1 MRLMLFITT
10 ILFTT
15 LSFSSYS
22 QEEIKTGRVPGE
34 ILIQIISGASV
45 NDLSLKAP
53 AQYELKIERLLSKPM
68 NIWLLEFDDSTPGEV
83 VMNWLLSQ
91 PEVLESQFN
100 HYVNMRSTLPGDP
113 NVDAQW
119 HHNNTGQGGG
129 TVDAD
134 IDSDLAWDITQGGT
148 TASGHDI
155 VVCMVEGSGGNLD
168 HQDLAPN
175 RWINNFEIPDNGID
189 DDGNGYID
197 DYYGWNTGQN
207 NDNTG
212 TGSHGTNCLGM
223 IGAKGDNGLNIVGAN
238 WDVKL
243 MVLNMGGSLTDANVV
258 EAYTYPLVQRQLW
271 NNSGGAQ
278 GAFVVATSA
287 SWGIDAENP
296 NSHPLWCNFYDTL
309 GYYGIINVG
318 ATTNSNLDVDVVGD
332 MPTACNSEYM
342 VGVGRT
348 DKNDGTAGGYGDQ
361 TINFGAPGIS
371 VVTTNGTN
379 GITATTGTSFACPL
393 TAGVIG
399 LAYSI
404 PCNDFME
411 IVMADPQ
418 GAADLV
424 LYALNNGVD
433 VKPALQNKFI
443 YGGRLNS
450 RNTLDTLIAMTCNIN
465 NCGFDVTST
474 VNPPTC
480 SGDSN
485 GDITISVSGG
495 SPGYTYDWGLH
506 GGDVSTINSLA
517 PGSYFLV
524 IEDAAGCDTLM
535 NFEFDFLVDLQVTL
549 DGTNSSCSG
558 ANDGSILAN
567 PVGSEGYN
575 YSWNNGETTAFIDSL
590 APGTYQVTVTDTNGC
605 TATANA
611 AITEPLIAIS
621 SFTYNPSFLIVSF
634 SNSSQGGTV
643 LWDFGDGNTSS
654 MWNTSH
660 TYADAGTYT
669 VCLTVFGACD
679 TVTTC
684 QDVTVEVNDASIDEE
699 DLVGLSI
706 YPNPA
711 TNELN
716 VTTQQKDLKEIMIL
730 NVLGQ
735 VVKTTI
741 IESEHTQ
748 VNLAGLTNGA
758 YFCKVL
764 ANDGSTFT
772 VRTFIINK

>member
-1 MRLMLFITT
+1 MKYSILLLATLF
-10 ILFTT
+10 
-15 LSFSSYS
+15 SFALNISFG
-22 QEEIKTGRVPGE
+22 QEDQKSGRVSGE
-34 ILIQIISGASV
+34 VLVQTIANASISDIVSR
-45 NDLSLKAP
+45 AP
-53 AQYELKIERLLSKPM
+53 AQYQLKLNSLLSKPM
-68 NIWLLEFDDSTPGEV
+68 RIWLLEFDEASNNDR

-91 PEVLESQFN
+91 PEISEAQFN
-100 HYVNMRSTLPGDP
+100 YYVQMRSTLPGDP
-113 NVDAQW
+113 NVGAQW

-197 DYYGWNTGQN
+197 DYYGWNTGAN

-223 IGAKGDNGLNIVGAN
+223 IGAKGDNGLNVVGAN

-243 MVLNMGGSLTDANVV
+243 MVLNMGGGLTDANVV
-258 EAYTYPLVQRQLW
+258 QAYTYPLVQRQIW

-287 SWGIDAENP
+287 SWGIDAESP
-296 NSHPLWCNFYDTL
+296 NGHSLWCNFYDTL
-309 GYYGIINVG
+309 GHYGIINVG

-332 MPTACNSEYM
+332 MPTACSSEYM

-371 VVTTNGTN
+371 VLTTNGTT
-379 GITATTGTSFACPL
+379 GTTTTTGTSFACPL

-399 LAYSI
+399 LAYSV

-411 IVMADPQ
+411 IVMNDPQ
-418 GAADLV
+418 AGADLV
-424 LYALNNGVD
+424 LYALNHGVD
-433 VKPALQNKFI
+433 VKPGLQNKFI

-450 RNTLDTLIAMTCNIN
+450 RNTLDTLIALSCNVN

-474 VNPPTC
+474 VNPPMC
-480 SGDSN
+480 STDTN
-485 GDITISVSGG
+485 GDISVSVAGG

-506 GGDVSTINSLA
+506 GGDVSSINNLA

-535 NFEFDFLVDLQVTL
+535 NFEFDFQIDLQVTL
-549 DGTNSSCSG
+549 DANNSSCPGS
-558 ANDGSILAN
+558 NDGYITAN
-567 PVGSEGYN
+567 PSGSEGYQYN
-575 YSWNNGETTAFIDSL
+575 WINGETTATIDSL
-590 APGTYQVTVTDTNGC
+590 VPGTYLVTVTDTNGC
-605 TATANA
+605 VATANA
-611 AITEPLIAIS
+611 AITEPLEAIAA
-621 SFTYNPSFLIVSF
+621 FTFNPNFLAVSF
-634 SNSSQGGTV
+634 SNGSQGGQV
-643 LWDFGDGNTSS
+643 MWDFGDGNTST

-660 TYADAGTYT
+660 VYADAGTYT
-669 VCLTVFGACD
+669 VCITVFGACD

-684 QDVTVEVNDASIDEE
+684 QDVTVEANSASLTAQELNDLQIF
-699 DLVGLSI
+699 
-706 YPNPA
+706 PNPA
-711 TNELN
+711 SSVLHV
-716 VTTQQKDLKEIMIL
+716 VTQNANLTEIVLID
-730 NVLGQ
+730 VLGKE
-735 VVKTTI
+735 VIRTNIK
-741 IESEHTQ
+741 SEQTSIDLEKL
-748 VNLAGLTNGA
+748 NNGA

-764 ANDGSTFT
+764 SNDGSTYK
-772 VRTFIINK
+772 VRKFIVNK